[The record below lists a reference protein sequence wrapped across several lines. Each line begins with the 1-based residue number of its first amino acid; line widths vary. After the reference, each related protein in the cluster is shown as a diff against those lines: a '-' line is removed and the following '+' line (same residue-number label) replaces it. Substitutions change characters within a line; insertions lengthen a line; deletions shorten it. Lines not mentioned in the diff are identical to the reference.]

1 MVSRGQNSFIS
12 LPGFAASLYNSLT
25 QTRAFQRSLQEIAA
39 ELASR
44 INRGRIL
51 DIGTGPGRLLVEL
64 HQMNP
69 AFELYGLDISA
80 AMVEL
85 ARSKLSGLGADIR
98 QGGIQHT
105 DYEDNF
111 FDLVTCTGSFYLWDR
126 PQECLEEIF
135 RILKPHQS
143 AYLFET
149 YRDCD
154 RREVRRA
161 IKANLRA
168 ENLLRQA
175 LAPHFFMK
183 QLRMTYRVDEVAAII
198 QKTSFAHSHAVDR
211 IALAGLPA
219 WLRIRLTKEV

>member
-1 MVSRGQNSFIS
+1 MASRGQNSFVS

-25 QTRAFQRSLQEIAA
+25 QTRAFQRGLREIAV

-44 INRGRIL
+44 INNGRIL
-51 DIGTGPGRLLVEL
+51 DIGAGAGRLLFEL
-64 HQMNP
+64 HQLNP

-85 ARSKLSGLGADIR
+85 GRRKLSGLGANIR
-98 QGGIQHT
+98 QGDIQHT
-105 DYEDNF
+105 NYEDNF

-154 RREVRRA
+154 RREVR
-161 IKANLRA
+161 KAMRTNLA
-168 ENLLRQA
+168 GENFVRQA
-175 LAPHFFMK
+175 LAPHFLMK
-183 QLRMTYRVDEVAAII
+183 QLRMTYRVDQVAGII

-219 WLRIRLTKEV
+219 WLRIRLTREV